1 MPSPPQ
7 APVRQKLLAFLTPSI
22 ADLLFYETV
31 DGRRVGSDP
40 PEYGTAHPDTKN
52 WPNHKLVYVKQA
64 DEEGQFFRWY
74 YAASRESQH
83 LYNYEIKSDDTLVRT
98 FVIPRADYPDD
109 FAPPAVGTVDVKFPQ
124 YSFASEF
131 LVDAGD
137 ELRSIFVVI
146 QRVYSKPLMVGYS
159 FDTTVDHI
167 VKTTREIVPAGTEV
181 GSTTPGRVVEIRPQN
196 TFFDLKITAE
206 VVDNAGDPIDWD
218 AGDVNLT
225 TVPTYAEYQF
235 PPRLDSVECY
245 GVWAWADSTKAQE
258 SYSEDFFF
266 ETKFT
271 EPALGPYSAHILRI
285 LTQDPDAVRAA
296 YPLDKVVSK
305 RDTFG
310 MLKAWFKASTKG
322 NSTFALARQFDVG
335 RPCIHPEITLPE
347 NINYVQGAPTT
358 TTTAASGSATL
369 PATPSYSS
377 FVAKT
382 TLTVSVTT
390 RQTAYGLWE
399 AQVLQIVLPT
409 SVQTA
414 IYGGSYT
421 APTSPAITVQPS
433 DDTIASGETASFSVT
448 ATGTAPLAYRWYRGN
463 VGDLSDPTDGTSD
476 SYTTPALTETTKYWV
491 RVGNSAG
498 YVNSVQVQATVTPP

>member
-1 MPSPPQ
+1 MPSVPSPPQ
-7 APVRQKLLAFLTPSI
+7 APIRQKLLAFLTPSI

-31 DGRRVGSDP
+31 EGRRKDAP
-40 PEYGTAHPDTKN
+40 AYGTAHPDTLN

-83 LYNYEIKSDDTLVRT
+83 LYNYEIKSDDTLIRT

-146 QRVYSKPLMVGYS
+146 QRVYSKPVMVGYS

-181 GSTTPGRVVEIRPQN
+181 GSTSAGTVVEIKPQN

-206 VVDNAGDPIDWD
+206 VVDNAGAVIDFSE
-218 AGDVNLT
+218 GDVNLT
-225 TVPTYAEYQF
+225 TVPTYVDYQF
-235 PPRLDSVECY
+235 FPRLDSVECY
-245 GVWAWADSTKAQE
+245 GAWAWADSTTAQE

-266 ETKFT
+266 EIKFT
-271 EPALGPYSAHILRI
+271 EPAPGPYSARILRI
-285 LTQDPDAVRAA
+285 LTMDPDAVRAA
-296 YPLDKVVSK
+296 YPLDKVVAK

-322 NSTFALARQFDVG
+322 NRTFALARQSDVG
-335 RPCIHPEITLPE
+335 RACIHPEITLPD
-347 NINYVQGAPTT
+347 IVNYVQGDPTT
-358 TTTAASGSATL
+358 TTTSAAGSATL
-369 PATPSYSS
+369 PITPDYAA
-377 FVAKT
+377 FVAKD
-382 TLTVSVTT
+382 TLNVSVTT

-399 AQVLQIVLPT
+399 AQVLQIILPT
-409 SVQTA
+409 SVEED
-414 IYGGSYT
+414 IYGG
-421 APTSPAITVQPS
+421 A
-433 DDTIASGETASFSVT
+433 F
-448 ATGTAPLAYRWYRGN
+448 
-463 VGDLSDPTDGTSD
+463 
-476 SYTTPALTETTKYWV
+476 TP
-491 RVGNSAG
+491 
-498 YVNSVQVQATVTPP
+498 